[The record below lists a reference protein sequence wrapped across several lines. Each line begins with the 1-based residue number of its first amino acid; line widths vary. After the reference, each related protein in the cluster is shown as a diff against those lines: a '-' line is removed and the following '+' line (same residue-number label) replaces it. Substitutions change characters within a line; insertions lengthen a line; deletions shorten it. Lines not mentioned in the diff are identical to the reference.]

1 MQRKLMMPCK
11 RVNKI
16 TDIPIDFFKNNN
28 FKYIIIDV
36 DNTLIDLKGKPVDG
50 IKEWT
55 NEVKENGIKMCIA
68 SNSTKIKRVKK
79 IAKYLEIPYVYGSMK
94 PFLKGLKKAMK
105 ILNAKPSE
113 TVEIGDQ
120 VFTDVI
126 GANRL
131 NLYSIL
137 TTPFELEKNI
147 FEKIKRK
154 IEKRYLE
161 KNKTYKSQEYY
172 LQITKIR
179 KLRKLIKKQNLEKQE
194 ILPKK

>member
-55 NEVKENGIKMCIA
+55 NEAKENGIKMCIA

-79 IAKYLEIPYVYGSMK
+79 LAEYLEIPYVYGSMK
-94 PFLKGLKKAMK
+94 PFLRGLKKAMK
-105 ILNAKPSE
+105 ILNAKSDE

-137 TTPFELEKNI
+137 TIPFEQEPGI
-147 FEKIKRK
+147 FEKLKRK
-154 IEKRYLE
+154 IEKHYLE
-161 KNKTYKSQEYY
+161 KNK
-172 LQITKIR
+172 
-179 KLRKLIKKQNLEKQE
+179 
-194 ILPKK
+194 

>member
-16 TDIPIDFFKNNN
+16 TDIQIDFFKNNN

-36 DNTLIDLKGKPVDG
+36 DNTLIDLKGRPVDG

-79 IAKYLEIPYVYGSMK
+79 IAEYLEIPYVYGSMK

-105 ILNAKPSE
+105 ILNAKSDE

>member
-16 TDIPIDFFKNNN
+16 TDIQIDFFKNNN

-36 DNTLIDLKGKPVDG
+36 DNTLIDLKGRPVDG

-105 ILNAKPSE
+105 ILNAKSDE

-161 KNKTYKSQEYY
+161 KNKTYKS
-172 LQITKIR
+172 
-179 KLRKLIKKQNLEKQE
+179 
-194 ILPKK
+194 

>member
-1 MQRKLMMPCK
+1 MQKDLMRPCK
-11 RVNKI
+11 KVNKI
-16 TDIPIDFFKNNN
+16 TDIPIDFFKSNN
-28 FKYIIIDV
+28 FKYAIIDV
-36 DNTLIDLKGKPVDG
+36 DNTLIDLEGKAVEG

-55 NEVKENGIKMCIA
+55 NEAKENGIKLCIA

-79 IAKYLEIPYVYGSMK
+79 IAEYLEIPYVCGSMK

-105 ILNAKPSE
+105 ILNAKPGE

-120 VFTDVI
+120 IFTDVI

-154 IEKRYLE
+154 IERRYLE
-161 KNKTYKSQEYY
+161 KM
-172 LQITKIR
+172 
-179 KLRKLIKKQNLEKQE
+179 
-194 ILPKK
+194 

>member
-16 TDIPIDFFKNNN
+16 TDIQIDFFKNNN

-36 DNTLIDLKGKPVDG
+36 DNTLIDLKGRPVDG

-68 SNSTKIKRVKK
+68 
-79 IAKYLEIPYVYGSMK
+79 IPYVYGSMK

-161 KNKTYKSQEYY
+161 KNKTYKS
-172 LQITKIR
+172 
-179 KLRKLIKKQNLEKQE
+179 
-194 ILPKK
+194 

>member
-36 DNTLIDLKGKPVDG
+36 DNTLIDLKGKPVEG

-79 IAKYLEIPYVYGSMK
+79 IAEYLEIPYVYGSMK

-105 ILNAKPSE
+105 ILNAKSDE

-172 LQITKIR
+172 LQITKFR